1 MADTDT
7 RTDGREKLK
16 SPSQLVPPGAGQP
29 GRGAQLVTES
39 GKTRIAEGVVAKI
52 SGFATREI
60 PGVHSMGSGIAR
72 RVGQLRNLVPGG
84 SEASSQGVSVEVGE
98 REAAVDLDIVT
109 WYGQSI
115 VDVADAVRRNVID
128 RVQAMTGLKV
138 IEVNINVDD
147 VFVDGEQSGG
157 AGGASGDNSGTRT
170 Q

>member
-16 SPSQLVPPGAGQP
+16 SPGQLFQPGGGQP
-29 GRGAQLVTES
+29 PRAQLVTEG

-72 RVGQLRNLVPGG
+72 RVGQLRNLIPGG
-84 SEASSQGVSVEVGE
+84 SDASSQGVSVEVGE
-98 REAAVDLDIVT
+98 REAAIDLDIVT

-115 VDVADAVRRNVID
+115 VDVSEAVRRNVID
-128 RVQAMTGLKV
+128 RVQGMTGLKV

-147 VFVDGEQSGG
+147 VFVDGDQSSNGR
-157 AGGASGDNSGTRT
+157 ASGDTSGTRT